1 MIKRSDIYLG
11 VRYEQGVV
19 TPLIGKYEGKKIKNL
34 ENGELLE
41 QTGQVYGAIDGFPT
55 CSLNSIL
62 EEWNFGD
69 ELNEEALK
77 IIVTIFKNPSLVKFE
92 LNRINQNKIDPYDSF
107 VIESLYLLCLNSN
120 QEKKLEQIMQTR
132 EQLFTLRQQLVKKLK
147 SGKVKKK

>member
-55 CSLNSIL
+55 CYLNPIL

-77 IIVTIFKNPSLVKFE
+77 IIENLNPVTW
-92 LNRINQNKIDPYDSF
+92 D
-107 VIESLYLLCLNSN
+107 
-120 QEKKLEQIMQTR
+120 
-132 EQLFTLRQQLVKKLK
+132 
-147 SGKVKKK
+147 